1 MNKAGKARV
10 VTTDAVIDSAIAR
23 AKEYEPYRPVVTAA
37 AYSPSRDAVSLRF
50 RTGVELLIPRK
61 LLQGLE
67 SAKPS
72 ELRRIEIS
80 LHGSAL
86 RWPSLDV
93 DHYVPGLMEG
103 VFGNRRW
110 MSAIGKKGGAAR
122 SVAKAR
128 AARKNGRKGGRP
140 AREAAA

>member
-1 MNKAGKARV
+1 MFSLPCGRECTMNKAGKARV

-67 SAKPS
+67 SANRLSCGESKS
-72 ELRRIEIS
+72 LFMDRRFAGRVWTSITTC
-80 LHGSAL
+80 
-86 RWPSLDV
+86 
-93 DHYVPGLMEG
+93 
-103 VFGNRRW
+103 
-110 MSAIGKKGGAAR
+110 
-122 SVAKAR
+122 R
-128 AARKNGRKGGRP
+128 A
-140 AREAAA
+140 

>member
-1 MNKAGKARV
+1 MNRTKARC
-10 VTTDAVIDSAIAR
+10 VTTNAEIDAAIAR

-37 AYSPSRDAVSLRF
+37 EYRPASDMISLRF
-50 RTGVELLIPRK
+50 RTGVQLSIPRK

-67 SAKPS
+67 SAKVS
-72 ELRRIEIS
+72 DLRRIEVT
-80 LHGSAL
+80 LQGSAL
-86 RWPSLDV
+86 SWPTLDV

-122 SVAKAR
+122 SAAKAR

-140 AREAAA
+140 RRNAAA